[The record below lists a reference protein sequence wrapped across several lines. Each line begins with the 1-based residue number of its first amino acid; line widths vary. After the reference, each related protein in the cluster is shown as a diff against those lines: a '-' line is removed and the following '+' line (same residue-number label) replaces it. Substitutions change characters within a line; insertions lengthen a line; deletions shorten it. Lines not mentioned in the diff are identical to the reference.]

1 MKADDEM
8 KPRLSDMPVDAR
20 ETLAEAV
27 LREQA
32 IRDPAYVVQRLR
44 HMVEQLA
51 TEGVFEGMSEEE
63 VQALLR
69 EAVQD
74 LNVSP
79 ERGSN

>member
-1 MKADDEM
+1 MNSKPPSLPPAD
-8 KPRLSDMPVDAR
+8 R
-20 ETLAEAV
+20 ETLAETV

-32 IRDPAYVVQRLR
+32 IRDPAYVAQRLR
-44 HMVEQLA
+44 RVVEQLA
-51 TEGVFEGMSEEE
+51 AEGVFEGMSE
-63 VQALLR
+63 VDVRALLR

>member
-1 MKADDEM
+1 MNS
-8 KPRLSDMPVDAR
+8 KPSSPQPGER

-32 IRDPAYVVQRLR
+32 IRDPAYVAQRLR
-44 HMVEQLA
+44 LVVEQLA
-51 TEGVFEGMSEEE
+51 AEGVFEGMSEAD
-63 VQALLR
+63 VRVLLR
-69 EAVQD
+69 EAVHD